1 MSISPQFLLFLL
13 CIHFEFIVIHSCK
26 PGGGGGGGGS
36 NVPTTTTSR
45 TTTTPAP
52 TTTTTTTEE
61 DIPDSRNYSYEDEVE
76 DNSFM
81 IVSLSAGAG
90 VVLVMA
96 TVIVTVLVKRGK
108 TPPVP
113 MEEKTNETPKKQ
125 ESGQYMP
132 YDNDDLYISQSEAPS
147 DYNNASQ
154 EYDNINHSKDYYYSQ
169 GSEEAKY
176 GNYV

>member
-76 DNSFM
+76 HNSFM

-96 TVIVTVLVKRGK
+96 TVIVTVLVKKGI

-125 ESGQYMP
+125 ESGQYEK
-132 YDNDDLYISQSEAPS
+132 YDNDDLYNFQSEAPS

-154 EYDNINHSKDYYYSQ
+154 EYDINQSKDYYYSQ